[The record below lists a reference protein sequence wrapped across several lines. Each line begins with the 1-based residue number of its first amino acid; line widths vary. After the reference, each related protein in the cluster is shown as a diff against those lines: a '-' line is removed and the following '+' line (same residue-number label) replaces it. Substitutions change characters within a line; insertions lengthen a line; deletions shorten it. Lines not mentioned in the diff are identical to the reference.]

1 VVRPASP
8 KFWAFSWRS
17 RGRGS
22 VTIEAARGAK
32 VAEMRAD
39 VVRYL
44 IQVIGVRT
52 RNAHE
57 AWRVL
62 PSTVIIYGEVPRE
75 GVSLETPR

>member
-1 VVRPASP
+1 MEPQ
-8 KFWAFSWRS
+8 
-17 RGRGS
+17 
-22 VTIEAARGAK
+22 

-62 PSTVIIYGEVPRE
+62 PSTVIIYGELLRE
-75 GVSLETPR
+75 RVSLETDVEPPRSSLIGKIIRVPASQVKC